1 MNEQLVTDVIEATE
15 QEILTLAY
23 NISKVIDLNR
33 RRDDQI
39 IAGQLC
45 SLKRVLE
52 DQSADYETRYQVID
66 ALVAIGNLHL

>member
-1 MNEQLVTDVIEATE
+1 MNEQIVTDVIEATE

-33 RRDDQI
+33 RRDEQI

-52 DQSADYETRYQVID
+52 DQSADYETRFQVID